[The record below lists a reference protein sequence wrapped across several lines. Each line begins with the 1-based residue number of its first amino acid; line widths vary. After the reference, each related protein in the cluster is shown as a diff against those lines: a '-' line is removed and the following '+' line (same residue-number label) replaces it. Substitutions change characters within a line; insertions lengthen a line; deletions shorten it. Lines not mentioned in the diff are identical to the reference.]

1 METRFGTID
10 VAPQAYIIGDFTN
23 LLTNLSQERD
33 DFDRKM
39 RTVNDLLAYIDAPQ
53 ELREQVQDYFDFK
66 FENKEGAAELLDEMP
81 PSLKVALVKHRY
93 GDLLARVPFFASL
106 HGPAQVDLCQQ
117 MKSFTVTPGDLI
129 MEKGTWHDELLI
141 LSKGSAKAVTAED
154 SRGDASGT
162 VYEVGSFWGE
172 MQFLGLEKQ
181 RGLTGMRS
189 NTTRGMHTSLQ
200 HTVLQSQT
208 QTCICC

>member
-1 METRFGTID
+1 
-10 VAPQAYIIGDFTN
+10 
-23 LLTNLSQERD
+23 
-33 DFDRKM
+33 M
-39 RTVNDLLAYIDAPQ
+39 RTINDLLAYIDAPQ
-53 ELREQVQDYFDFK
+53 ELRGKVQDYYDFK
-66 FENKEGAAELLDEMP
+66 FENKEGAADLLDEMP

-106 HGPAQVDLCQQ
+106 HGRAQVELCQQ

-141 LSKGSAKAVTAED
+141 LSKGSAKTATDED
-154 SRGDASGT
+154 SRGDASST

-181 RGLTGMRS
+181 RTLTGAIQY
-189 NTTRGMHTSLQ
+189 NTRDAHFTTA
-200 HTVLQSQT
+200 
-208 QTCICC
+208 